1 MAVPV
6 VPEFEVSVG
15 KSKES
20 QDFGFHFSAK
30 LARTLA
36 ETLYDYKIEA
46 VVREYSTNITDSHTD
61 AGFPEREGY
70 VHVPTKMDPNI
81 KFQDFGVGM
90 TKNTIL
96 KIYTVFG
103 KSTKEH
109 DNSTNG
115 SLGYGSKS
123 AFSVSEQ
130 FTVTSVKDGIKTIVV
145 CYKDRTGLPKAD
157 VKSET
162 HTTTQNGTTVEIPVK
177 LSQIDEWQEACARV
191 LGAFRVPHEVNTFG
205 DYQNEYNEIKSLCEQ
220 VRSEGSLFVK
230 NPSYELKNHR
240 SKTMVLMGDV
250 LYHLP
255 NFKSLIAKT
264 SIKSLVETFVSSGVY
279 VTHFNIGDLDHAP
292 SREAISYD
300 PQTLLKVRSRV
311 NSDIKKEYRK
321 FSKELGSVDKNVS
334 FYKFY
339 KQYHNTPIWEMISG
353 LTLPFT
359 QGNTLRR
366 LDPKNRHDWGF
377 KKVSF
382 IHNNEV
388 YGKIRGLVP
397 SEYSTTVFSH
407 CVETFNQCRLLLISN
422 PVIVY
427 SELEKGVYK
436 MKETL
441 TTINEKFDRH
451 TLYVDSKQKAE
462 NLHSWF
468 GCGEVICGDSYS
480 PEKVKRT
487 KGVSSVRG
495 SYGIKED
502 YETVGTYVEIY
513 DDRSYTKQTGK
524 VDLSEEGVYWA
535 EQDYITIK
543 GIVPKMENSFS
554 VSYHNLSKM
563 LKIVGGKKVIIKNNN
578 NKGKIERSGVP
589 SLQKSLVEVVKKH
602 KPALTKHLVW
612 QEHPITSEFDE
623 KERILLENNSL
634 AKRLEE
640 RYITENNVPDA
651 VEKIKSLSS
660 FNLYKTKLY
669 QQQYGNKEKVINKLK
684 DNVRT
689 TMSKLPLADKF
700 ASYSNSDMEKFK
712 YYLKLEKVIK

>member
-6 VPEFEVSVG
+6 VPEFEVNVG

-61 AGFPEREGY
+61 AGFPEKKGF
-70 VHVPTKMDPNI
+70 VQVPTKINPNI

-90 TKNTIL
+90 SKGTIL
-96 KIYTVFG
+96 KTYTVFG

-123 AFSVSEQ
+123 AFSISEQ
-130 FTVTSVKDGIKTIVV
+130 FTVTSVKDGIKTVVV

-162 HTTTQNGTTVEIPVK
+162 STGSQNGTTVEIPVK
-177 LSQIDEWQEACARV
+177 LSQVNEWQEACARV

-205 DYQNEYNEIKSLCEQ
+205 DYQNEYDEIKSLCEQ
-220 VRSEGSLFVK
+220 VRSEGSLFVN
-230 NPSYELKNHR
+230 NPSYELTNHR

-279 VTHFNIGDLDHAP
+279 VAHFNIGDLDHAP

-300 PQTLLKVRSRV
+300 PQTLLKVRRRV

-321 FSKELGSVDKNVS
+321 FSKELGSVDKSVS

-339 KQYHNTPIWEMISG
+339 KQYSNTPVWEMIEG

-359 QGNTLRR
+359 QGNTLRK
-366 LDPKNRHDWGF
+366 LDPRNRHNWGF

-427 SELEKGVYK
+427 SELEKGIYK

-441 TTINEKFDRH
+441 TTIHEKFDRH
-451 TLYVDSKQKAE
+451 VLYVDSKQKAE
-462 NLHSWF
+462 NLHNWF
-468 GCGEVICGDSYS
+468 GCGEVICGDNFS
-480 PEKVKRT
+480 PEKTKRL
-487 KGVSSVRG
+487 KGTGNTRG

-502 YETVGTYVEIY
+502 YETVGTYVEVY
-513 DDRSYTKQTGK
+513 EDGSYSKQSGK
-524 VDLSEEGVYWA
+524 VDLTEDGVYWA
-535 EQDYITIK
+535 EQDYLIVK
-543 GIVPKMENSFS
+543 GIVPKMENNFS
-554 VSYHNLSKM
+554 ASCKNLSKM
-563 LKIVGGKKVIIKNNN
+563 LKIVSGKKVIIKNKN

-589 SLQKSLVEVVKKH
+589 SLRKALADVVKKH
-602 KPALTKHLVW
+602 KPMLIKHLVW
-612 QEHPITSEFDE
+612 QENPITSEFDQ
-623 KERILLENNSL
+623 KERILLENNYL
-634 AKRLEE
+634 AKRLEK
-640 RYITENNVPDA
+640 RYIVGNKVPET

-660 FNLYKTKLY
+660 FNLYKTKRY
-669 QQQYGNKEKVINKLK
+669 QQQLGNKEKCINKLR
-684 DNVRT
+684 DNVRAT
-689 TMSKLPLADKF
+689 ISKLPLADKF
-700 ASYSNSDMEKFK
+700 NTYNSNDIEKFK